1 MHLTNLELLHYGVE
15 TLGFLIPTNTTVTFS
30 DFATRIRAYYA
41 SDKAWV
47 VAQAFD
53 NAEGSITRKVC
64 GEITVNVRMTQTDL
78 LLNHREMCPDSPL
91 YSLEK
96 VN

>member
-1 MHLTNLELLHYGVE
+1 MRLTNLELLHYGVE
-15 TLGFLIPTNTTVTFS
+15 TLGFLIPLNTTVTFS
-30 DFATRIRAYYA
+30 DFAARVRNHYS

-47 VAQAFD
+47 VAEAFD
-53 NAEGSITRKVC
+53 NAQGSITRKGN
-64 GEITVNVRMTQTDL
+64 GEITVNVTMTRKEV

-91 YSLEK
+91 YSLER